1 MQISEFLKV
10 LTTKIKVDV
19 SPKIV
24 QHNFLE
30 LLQ

>member
-19 SPKIV
+19 FPKIV